1 MSRGGRTWLDRLGGL
16 AISEERRLAGRMAGA
31 LYLVGAVTALVLLA
45 LPHVPRGHWPV
56 IVACSA
62 VGFAWGTACLTVIRW
77 ETCKPALSHFSSSMG
92 FPLTIAAVA
101 ATGGTSSPARFYGLF
116 ILVYAAYF
124 YAPREAVPYVAGV
137 VLMHAAPLVY
147 DHGALHSEFLAELI
161 VMAPSY
167 VVLGGLLIAGKAV
180 LVELR
185 DHATALA
192 HRDSLTGLAN
202 RRALME
208 TLERHVGGRRLREN
222 LGLVMLDLDN
232 FKDVNTQFGH
242 QGGDRVI
249 AAAAHGLLS
258 AARETDVVARLGG
271 DEFAVV
277 ATDVDEHALR
287 ELAERLVAAVRNAF
301 DGLNMPGLR
310 VTASAGYAGT
320 PHDALSV
327 EGLIAVADG
336 AMRTAK
342 LVGKD
347 CAVAPLRLAA
357 AS

>member
-1 MSRGGRTWLDRLGGL
+1 MARERSRVSGVGGL
-16 AISEERRLAGRMAGA
+16 AISEERRLAGIMAGA
-31 LYLVGAVTALVLLA
+31 LYLVGAGTAMTLLL

-56 IVACSA
+56 VVACA
-62 VGFAWGTACLTVIRW
+62 AFGLIWGTACLTVIDW
-77 ETCKPALSHFSSSMG
+77 DTCKPLVSHFSSSMG
-92 FPLTIAAVA
+92 FPLTIATVA
-101 ATGGTSSPARFYGLF
+101 ATGGAHSPARFYGLF

-137 VLMHAAPLVY
+137 VAMHAVPLFYDGGAAPGGYV
-147 DHGALHSEFLAELI
+147 AEFI

-167 VVLGGLLIAGKAV
+167 IVLGGLLIAGKAV

-185 DHATALA
+185 DRANALA

-208 TLERHVGGRRLREN
+208 MLERHVGGRRLREH
-222 LGLVMLDLDN
+222 LGLVLLDLDN
-232 FKDVNTQFGH
+232 FKDVNTHFGH

-249 AAAAHGLLS
+249 AAAARGLLS
-258 AARETDVVARLGG
+258 AARESDVVARLGG

-310 VTASAGYAGT
+310 VTASAGYAGP

>member
-1 MSRGGRTWLDRLGGL
+1 MARQRSWLDRLGGL

-31 LYLVGAVTALVLLA
+31 LYLVGAVTALTLLL
-45 LPHVPRGHWPV
+45 LPAVPRGHWYV
-56 IVACSA
+56 VVACA
-62 VGFAWGTACLTVIRW
+62 AFGLAWGTACLTVIKW
-77 ETCKPALSHFSSSMG
+77 ETASGKLSHFSSSMG
-92 FPLTIAAVA
+92 FPLTIATVA
-101 ATGGTSSPARFYGLF
+101 ATGGATSPARFYGLF

-137 VLMHAAPLVY
+137 VAMHAVPLFY
-147 DHGALHSEFLAELI
+147 DSHAAGAGVAEFI

-167 VVLGGLLIAGKAV
+167 MVLGGLLIAGKAV

-202 RRALME
+202 RRALMDA
-208 TLERHVGGRRLREN
+208 LERHVGGRRTEDR
-222 LGLVMLDLDN
+222 LGLVLLDLDN
-232 FKDVNTQFGH
+232 FKDVNTTFGH

-249 AAAAHGLLS
+249 AAAAQGLVA

-277 ATDVDEHALR
+277 ALDVDEHALR
-287 ELAERLVAAVRNAF
+287 ELAERLVAAVRGAF
-301 DGLNMPGLR
+301 DELSMPGLK
-310 VTASAGYAGT
+310 VTASAGYAAAPLDSRT
-320 PHDALSV
+320 L

-347 CAVAPLRLAA
+347 CATPPLRLAA
-357 AS
+357 A